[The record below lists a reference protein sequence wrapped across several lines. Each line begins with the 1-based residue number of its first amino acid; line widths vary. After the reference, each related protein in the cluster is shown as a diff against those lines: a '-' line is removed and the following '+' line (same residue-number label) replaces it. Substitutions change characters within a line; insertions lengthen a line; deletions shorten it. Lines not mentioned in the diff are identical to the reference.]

1 MEMLLINRYYYYYFY
16 YYYYHYY
23 YTFKNSGLSLS
34 LPTIIFMC
42 EHSSF
47 KRVITPSNFATTISW
62 LFRRS
67 GQERSRDSISV
78 QQSSWSVSNK
88 HQSFVSHNF
97 LFLENLKCRVPQ

>member
-62 LFRRS
+62 LFVLARKDPGTAFPFNSLLGRF
-67 GQERSRDSISV
+67 QI
-78 QQSSWSVSNK
+78 NIK
-88 HQSFVSHNF
+88 A
-97 LFLENLKCRVPQ
+97 LFRIIFCFSKI

>member
-34 LPTIIFMC
+34 LSLPTIIFMC

-47 KRVITPSNFATTISW
+47 KRVITPSNLRRRFLGCSGVLARKDPGTAFPFNSLLGRFQINIKA
-62 LFRRS
+62 LFRIIFCFS
-67 GQERSRDSISV
+67 KI
-78 QQSSWSVSNK
+78 
-88 HQSFVSHNF
+88 
-97 LFLENLKCRVPQ
+97 